1 MLPEDVFMR
10 KEGASELAFF
20 LCSGVDVA
28 AGLSSGTVAALA
40 SLLRVRPLLSAHDA
54 AGLERLENR
63 EERLRPL
70 LAPLEDRLGPALCRA
85 RHAASQVAGA

>member
-1 MLPEDVFMR
+1 MGFHCRPLLEAVRREGHLFEAREFPSRAMLPVEDVFMR

-63 EERLRPL
+63 
-70 LAPLEDRLGPALCRA
+70 
-85 RHAASQVAGA
+85 